1 MSNDMG
7 LYGLGV
13 MGQNLA
19 LNVASKGF
27 QIAVCNRSAGRVD
40 TCISRAKAEGLADN
54 LHGFKD
60 TAEFVKSLK
69 RPRRVMFLVKAGQA
83 VDDTIA
89 LFADLLEEGDIMID
103 GGNEWYENSE
113 RRGDSIKSK
122 GILYLAMGVS
132 GGEEGARNGP
142 SMMPGGPREAYD
154 AMHDILVKVAA
165 QSDSGPCVTYLG
177 EGGAGN
183 YVKMVHNGIE
193 YGDMQ
198 LISEAYDLLK
208 SAGMNNE
215 EIADT
220 FEEWN
225 KGELQS
231 FLIEITFKI
240 LRKKDEDVMVWKDS
254 SMLEKGDGYVVDKV
268 LDATGN
274 KGTGKMT
281 IREGARLG
289 VACGTM
295 SAALD
300 ARFLAFNKEERVAAD
315 KILKGP
321 SAFPQVKRDQLVEDI
336 KNALYCSK
344 ICSYAQGMKLIG
356 EASKVNGWGVDL
368 GEAARIWKAGCI
380 IRAGFLDRIKSAF
393 ERTPDLASLLV
404 DSEFA
409 AEINERQDS
418 WRRIVTLSVAQ
429 GTTAA
434 AMASSLA
441 YYDQY
446 RRARLPANLVQAQR
460 DFFGSHTFER
470 TDKPRGEAFHCLWD
484 ETHNASTGQ

>member
-7 LYGLGV
+7 LFGLGV

-27 QIAVCNRSAGRVD
+27 QIAVCNRSPGRVD
-40 TCISRAKAEGLADN
+40 TCVARAEAEKLSDN
-54 LHGFKD
+54 LHGFKS
-60 TAEFVKSLK
+60 TADFVKSLK
-69 RPRRVMFLVKAGQA
+69 RPRRVMFLVEAGRA

-89 LFADLLEEGDIMID
+89 LFAELLEPGDIMID

-113 RRGDSIKSK
+113 RRGAALKDR
-122 GILYLAMGVS
+122 GILYMAMGVS

-154 AMHDILVKVAA
+154 AMHDILVKVSA
-165 QSDSGPCVTYLG
+165 QSDSGPCVAYLG
-177 EGGAGN
+177 TGGAGN

-198 LISEAYDLLK
+198 LISEAYDMLK
-208 SAGMNNE
+208 SAGLNNE

-240 LRKKDEDVMVWKDS
+240 LRKKDEDVIVWKDS
-254 SMLEKGDGYVVDKV
+254 SVLEKGEGYVVDKV

-281 IREGARLG
+281 IREAANLS
-289 VACGTM
+289 VAAGTM

-300 ARFLAFNKEERVAAD
+300 ARFLAFNKDERVAAE
-315 KILKGP
+315 KILNGCVHACVRACLLLLLADQHRHDTDAPVKLTCVRIARIPTLPCLFSLRPHVHVRSPP
-321 SAFPQVKRDQLVEDI
+321 SSSSFR
-336 KNALYCSK
+336 
-344 ICSYAQGMKLIG
+344 
-356 EASKVNGWGVDL
+356 
-368 GEAARIWKAGCI
+368 AARP
-380 IRAGFLDRIKSAF
+380 RS
-393 ERTPDLASLLV
+393 
-404 DSEFA
+404 
-409 AEINERQDS
+409 
-418 WRRIVTLSVAQ
+418 RR
-429 GTTAA
+429 
-434 AMASSLA
+434 
-441 YYDQY
+441 
-446 RRARLPANLVQAQR
+446 
-460 DFFGSHTFER
+460 
-470 TDKPRGEAFHCLWD
+470 
-484 ETHNASTGQ
+484 

>member
-27 QIAVCNRSAGRVD
+27 HIAVCNRSPARVD
-40 TCISRAKAEGLADN
+40 SCETRAAAEGLADHV
-54 LHGFKD
+54 HGFKD
-60 TAEFVKSLK
+60 PAAFVASLK
-69 RPRRVMFLVKAGQA
+69 RPRRIMFLVEAGAA
-83 VDDTIA
+83 VDSTIA
-89 LFADLLEEGDIMID
+89 LFAGLVEEGDILID

-113 RRGDSIKSK
+113 RRGNALKPK

-142 SMMPGGPREAYD
+142 SLMPGGPREAFD
-154 AMHDILVKVAA
+154 AMHDILVKIAA
-165 QSDSGPCVTYLG
+165 QSDSGPCVAYLG

-208 SAGMNNE
+208 SAGMSNE

-225 KGELQS
+225 KSELQS
-231 FLIEITFKI
+231 FLIEITYKI
-240 LRKKDEDVMVWKDS
+240 IRKKDEDVLVWKDS
-254 SMLEKGDGYVVDKV
+254 TMLPKGEGYVVDKI

-281 IREGARLG
+281 VREGAQLS
-289 VACGTM
+289 VACSTM

-300 ARFLAFNKEERVAAD
+300 ARFLAFNVDERIAAS
-315 KILKGP
+315 KILKGC
-321 SAFPQVKRDQLVEDI
+321 V
-336 KNALYCSK
+336 
-344 ICSYAQGMKLIG
+344 
-356 EASKVNGWGVDL
+356 
-368 GEAARIWKAGCI
+368 ARV
-380 IRAGFLDRIKSAF
+380 
-393 ERTPDLASLLV
+393 SLFV
-404 DSEFA
+404 
-409 AEINERQDS
+409 
-418 WRRIVTLSVAQ
+418 SVA
-429 GTTAA
+429 GV
-434 AMASSLA
+434 S
-441 YYDQY
+441 
-446 RRARLPANLVQAQR
+446 
-460 DFFGSHTFER
+460 E
-470 TDKPRGEAFHCLWD
+470 
-484 ETHNASTGQ
+484 